1 MEKITSAE
9 KVTNEQEF
17 WAFMAKLTEERE
29 RRDAELKAISAQTD
43 LKIQALT
50 EKIAKT
56 DEQLAKT
63 DAQLAKTDEQL
74 AKTDAQL
81 AKTDE
86 QLAKTDAQLAKTD
99 EQLAKTDAQLAET
112 DARLNKLFAKTDA
125 QMAKTDA
132 QMAKTDAQLAKTD
145 ERLNKL
151 FAKTDAQMAKT
162 DAQMAKTDAQ
172 LAKTDERLNK
182 LFAKTDAQMAKTDA
196 QMAKTDAQLAKT
208 DERLNKLSELIGGI
222 ANNQGQVAEEFFYHS
237 LANRLQV
244 ADIKFDAI
252 YRNLGGRIN
261 GLQDEF
267 DLILVNGD
275 VLAMFEVKTKAHV
288 NLIDTMLQRKIPNLR
303 KVLPCFKDYKI
314 YAGIASLV
322 TYDELIGRA
331 KEQGLFLLTQQGDH
345 IEVINQNVR
354 DF

>member
-81 AKTDE
+81 AKTD
-86 QLAKTDAQLAKTD
+86 
-99 EQLAKTDAQLAET
+99 AQLAET
-112 DARLNKLFAKTDA
+112 DA
-125 QMAKTDA
+125 
-132 QMAKTDAQLAKTD
+132 
-145 ERLNKL
+145 
-151 FAKTDAQMAKT
+151 
-162 DAQMAKTDAQ
+162 
-172 LAKTDERLNK
+172 RLNK